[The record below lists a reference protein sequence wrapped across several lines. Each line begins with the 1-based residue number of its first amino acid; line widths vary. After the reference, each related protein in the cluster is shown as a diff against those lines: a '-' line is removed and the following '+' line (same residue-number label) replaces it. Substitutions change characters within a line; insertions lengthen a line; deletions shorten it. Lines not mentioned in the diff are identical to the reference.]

1 MHCQHTFCLTCIS
14 NWAKTSKKQD
24 AVECPLCREETR
36 LNGRSIEVALKP
48 NYVVKDILDKMKNQ
62 SQKEMCDF
70 HENEKG
76 VIYCKTCKKNIC
88 INCVLTSTH
97 QTHEKIKIE
106 DAKLEIQLTNQN
118 LIEKAK
124 KRKDEIF
131 QIYKK
136 MNETLDEIAK
146 VCIFWFKPTNY

>member
-1 MHCQHTFCLTCIS
+1 MAI
-14 NWAKTSKKQD
+14 
-24 AVECPLCREETR
+24 
-36 LNGRSIEVALKP
+36 G
-48 NYVVKDILDKMKNQ
+48 ILDKMKNQ